1 MAPSPVDKQPAGYK
15 SPHDWLVS
23 LAMDLATLC
32 DMWRWKWHQQM
43 PFGCFSEDLAFAHHF
58 VATRPPLTLP
68 PCRSASGIDYP
79 SKTLSKM
86 VSYSASYPFYS
97 WCLDRA

>member
-32 DMWRWKWHQQM
+32 DCGGANDTS
-43 PFGCFSEDLAFAHHF
+43 GCHLAVFSEDVAVARHF
-58 VATRPPLTLP
+58 VTTRPPTL
-68 PCRSASGIDYP
+68 
-79 SKTLSKM
+79 
-86 VSYSASYPFYS
+86 
-97 WCLDRA
+97 

>member
-32 DMWRWKWHQQM
+32 DIWRCANDTS
-43 PFGCFSEDLAFAHHF
+43 GCHLAVFSENLAVARHF
-58 VATRPPLTLP
+58 VATRPPPTLP
-68 PCRSASGIDYP
+68 PCKNASGIDYP
-79 SKTLSKM
+79 SK
-86 VSYSASYPFYS
+86 
-97 WCLDRA
+97 